1 MTKKVFQAESKR
13 LLDLMI
19 NSIYTHKEIFLRE
32 LISNASDALDRR
44 YYLSLSD
51 ESVSFDRDDFFI
63 RIDADKDART
73 LTITD
78 TGIGMSKE
86 ELEQNLGTI
95 AHSGSFNFKGE
106 NAPKDGVEII
116 GQFGV
121 GFYSAFM
128 VAESVTVKSRAF
140 GSEISFEWQS
150 SGPDGYT
157 LEPCDNIDPGT
168 QIILKLKPDDGDEKY
183 EEFLEEYRIRGIIK
197 KYSDFIKYPIKMCVQ
212 RNRVKEGSD
221 NEHEEYISL
230 ETLNSM
236 VPIWR
241 KNKSELSQEDY
252 DRFYQDK
259 RYGYEKPLKTI
270 HMNIDGAVSYTA
282 LLYIPA
288 AQPFDFYAREYE
300 KGLELY
306 TSGVLIMQKCADLLP
321 DHFAFVQGL
330 VDSADLSLNI
340 SRELLQHDRQLK
352 IMAKRI
358 AEKIKSELL
367 SMLNNDR
374 DSYIK
379 FFEIFGRQLKYGVYA
394 DWGVNKDA
402 LQDLLMFKSSSEKK
416 LVTLDEYVS
425 RMKEDQKYIYYA
437 AGQSVEALEKL
448 PQAEAVADDGIEIL
462 YFTDDVDEFAIRILQ
477 KYKDF
482 EFKSVAD
489 ADIGIDAAKDETDA
503 DKELFEAVA
512 KELAGK
518 IKEAR
523 ASARLKT
530 HPVCFAS
537 EGSLSIGMEK
547 TLNLIPGQEAPKA
560 EKILEINRDHSV
572 FSALQA
578 SHKADA
584 ERFARLARVLYC
596 QALLIEGLPLE
607 DATEYANDVCNLI

>member
-1 MTKKVFQAESKR
+1 
-13 LLDLMI
+13 
-19 NSIYTHKEIFLRE
+19 
-32 LISNASDALDRR
+32 
-44 YYLSLSD
+44 
-51 ESVSFDRDDFFI
+51 
-63 RIDADKDART
+63 
-73 LTITD
+73 
-78 TGIGMSKE
+78 
-86 ELEQNLGTI
+86 
-95 AHSGSFNFKGE
+95 
-106 NAPKDGVEII
+106 
-116 GQFGV
+116 
-121 GFYSAFM
+121 
-128 VAESVTVKSRAF
+128 
-140 GSEISFEWQS
+140 
-150 SGPDGYT
+150 
-157 LEPCDNIDPGT
+157 
-168 QIILKLKPDDGDEKY
+168 
-183 EEFLEEYRIRGIIK
+183 
-197 KYSDFIKYPIKMCVQ
+197 
-212 RNRVKEGSD
+212 
-221 NEHEEYISL
+221 
-230 ETLNSM
+230 
-236 VPIWR
+236 
-241 KNKSELSQEDY
+241 
-252 DRFYQDK
+252 
-259 RYGYEKPLKTI
+259 
-270 HMNIDGAVSYTA
+270 
-282 LLYIPA
+282 
-288 AQPFDFYAREYE
+288 
-300 KGLELY
+300 
-306 TSGVLIMQKCADLLP
+306 
-321 DHFAFVQGL
+321 
-330 VDSADLSLNI
+330 
-340 SRELLQHDRQLK
+340 
-352 IMAKRI
+352 MAKRI